1 MIGSF
6 WNLCRA
12 CPSMPVDKLHSEYRS
27 TYRWHE
33 YKEQQQQQGV
43 VKQPAPT
50 PPTVLPITRGAIE
63 PALPR
68 RKKYPGVAYKTNE
81 LFDPAPVDDIRP
93 QQASAFDRARSAQ
106 RNDSERAGRRSKSEG
121 PRQPRWTDTVEPKA
135 TTALG
140 EVLAVK
146 EPEAASTEYRNQY
159 AWPKDTDVPRKSI
172 SMGAL
177 KKAAVA
183 EGSVEAEPLMN
194 HVDGDHDDGH
204 KRYIEDY
211 LWNGQKPGVQR
222 KSTFRSA
229 LSALIYNGEDRSKD
243 NRKRYKSE
251 YKKKFRPFSQYVYE
265 ASKGKFTKCR
275 GKGKSIEEASERLV
289 GETEGAGAG
298 VTLAGPG
305 SGAGV
310 LGAGLRVGAGED
322 SASTLRAAGLQPL
335 CLAQGDSW
343 YREVLDL
350 RKRAGEYKY
359 RGWGTELAPE
369 HITQLYNKQI
379 ELWYQVSRRSSL
391 SALSLAS
398 TNHKALPRD
407 EKDGKESRNQSPKKY
422 RSFRSAP
429 HQSIHMKL
437 QETKAL
443 ERSPHKTSP
452 QKQRKKLQGYSF
464 DEGAAHDGAKSEG
477 SFRSPR
483 RRPRSADPAP
493 VPSSRHMPNG
503 HEAHPRPAKP
513 TGLPLSRGSS
523 VRVRSTSRGGRSPS
537 APSKTGAGMTN
548 GAVETYGTVGV
559 LGALVTPG
567 RGRRSR
573 SVTKV
578 GIKLDDDIP
587 AHRSASVAKDH
598 FFDDSPV
605 VKSPPEPTRVKS
617 PEQMNMR
624 SPDPVN
630 WTVPLDTGKT
640 FTVTQNVKSDESIK
654 RPSSDF
660 KSASVADEPA
670 AKPAEIAPIHHQ
682 QMSPIRSLKKSESP
696 TSLSK
701 RTDKTPTTPVSLTP
715 IDETRALDMNKVN
728 GINGL
733 NSNQLTP
740 ETPTQDAIKDI
751 KEKEVIKK
759 STEATQVAPGVV
771 DTTVVNEANTGGLT
785 AAEVLDRA
793 RTRFDKFWG
802 KKEDDV

>member
-27 TYRWHE
+27 TYRWHQYRE
-33 YKEQQQQQGV
+33 QQGV
-43 VKQPAPT
+43 VKQPAT
-50 PPTVLPITRGAIE
+50 SPPSALPIPRGPME
-63 PALPR
+63 PAMPR

-81 LFDPAPVDDIRP
+81 LFDPAPADDIRP
-93 QQASAFDRARSAQ
+93 HQTSAADRARSAQ
-106 RNDSERAGRRSKSEG
+106 RNEADRAGRRSKSEG

-135 TTALG
+135 TSAALG
-140 EVLAVK
+140 EPIAPK
-146 EPEAASTEYRNQY
+146 EPEIVSTEYRNQF
-159 AWPKDTDVPRKSI
+159 AWPKDTTDAPRKSI

-194 HVDGDHDDGH
+194 NVDGDHDDHRG
-204 KRYIEDY
+204 RYIEDY

-229 LSALIYNGEDRSKD
+229 LSALISNGEDRSKD

-265 ASKGKFTKCR
+265 ASKGTFTKCR
-275 GKGKSIEEASERLV
+275 GKGKVDEASERMLK
-289 GETEGAGAG
+289 EPEGARGEVAPAAMRAAGGAG
-298 VTLAGPG
+298 G
-305 SGAGV
+305 SGG
-310 LGAGLRVGAGED
+310 GAGDD
-322 SASTLRAAGLQPL
+322 SATTLRAAGLQPL
-335 CLAQGDSW
+335 GLGQGESW

-407 EKDGKESRNQSPKKY
+407 EKDGKDSKNHSPKKY

-429 HQSIHMKL
+429 HQSIHAKL

-452 QKQRKKLQGYSF
+452 QKQRKKLQGGSF
-464 DEGAAHDGAKSEG
+464 DEGATQDAKSGEPRE
-477 SFRSPR
+477 FRSPR

-493 VPSSRHMPNG
+493 APSRHLPNG

-513 TGLPLSRGSS
+513 TGLPLSRGASA
-523 VRVRSTSRGGRSPS
+523 RVRSTSRGGRSPS
-537 APSKTGAGMTN
+537 APSKPVNGVSLGVSGVGA
-548 GAVETYGTVGV
+548 A
-559 LGALVTPG
+559 TPG

-573 SVTKV
+573 SVSKV
-578 GIKLDDDIP
+578 GIKLDGDIP

-640 FTVTQNVKSDESIK
+640 FTVTQNVKC
-654 RPSSDF
+654 
-660 KSASVADEPA
+660 
-670 AKPAEIAPIHHQ
+670 EIAPIHHQ

-696 TSLSK
+696 NSLSK

-715 IDETRALDMNKVN
+715 IDETKALDMNKLT
-728 GINGL
+728 GINGV
-733 NSNQLTP
+733 NGVNGVSSNQLTP
-740 ETPTQDAIKDI
+740 ETPVQ
-751 KEKEVIKK
+751 EFKEVVKK
-759 STEATQVAPGVV
+759 STEATQKAPGVV
-771 DTTVVNEANTGGLT
+771 DTTVVNECSTDGLT

-802 KKEDDV
+802 KKEEDNV

>member
-33 YKEQQQQQGV
+33 FKEQQQGV

-50 PPTVLPITRGAIE
+50 PPSALPIARGPIE
-63 PALPR
+63 PAIPR

-81 LFDPAPVDDIRP
+81 LFDPVPADGIRP
-93 QQASAFDRARSAQ
+93 QGSAADRARSAQ
-106 RNDSERAGRRSKSEG
+106 RNDADRAGRRSKSEG

-140 EVLAVK
+140 EVVVAK
-146 EPEAASTEYRNQY
+146 EPDMVSTEYRNQF
-159 AWPKDTDVPRKSI
+159 AWPKDDTTPRKSI

-177 KKAAVA
+177 KKAAAA
-183 EGSVEAEPLMN
+183 EGSVEVEPLMN
-194 HVDGDHDDGH
+194 HVDGDHDEGH

-222 KSTFRSA
+222 KSTFRNA
-229 LSALIYNGEDRSKD
+229 LSALISNGEDRSKD

-275 GKGKSIEEASERLV
+275 GKGKSNEEASERML
-289 GETEGAGAG
+289 GENQ
-298 VTLAGPG
+298 G
-305 SGAGV
+305 SGEGGQGGGV
-310 LGAGLRVGAGED
+310 ED

-335 CLAQGDSW
+335 GLAQGDSW

-369 HITQLYNKQI
+369 HLTQLYNKQI

-398 TNHKALPRD
+398 TNHKVLPRD
-407 EKDGKESRNQSPKKY
+407 EKDGKESKNQSPKKF

-429 HQSIHMKL
+429 HQSIHAKL

-452 QKQRKKLQGYSF
+452 QKQRKKLQGHSF
-464 DEGAAHDGAKSEG
+464 DEGAALDGVKTGENSAFK
-477 SFRSPR
+477 SPR

-493 VPSSRHMPNG
+493 AHLKHAPNG
-503 HEAHPRPAKP
+503 HDARPIKP
-513 TGLPLSRGSS
+513 SDDEI
-523 VRVRSTSRGGRSPS
+523 PS
-537 APSKTGAGMTN
+537 
-548 GAVETYGTVGV
+548 
-559 LGALVTPG
+559 
-567 RGRRSR
+567 
-573 SVTKV
+573 
-578 GIKLDDDIP
+578 
-587 AHRSASVAKDH
+587 HRSASVAKDH

-640 FTVTQNVKSDESIK
+640 FTVTQNVKNDESIK
-654 RPSSDF
+654 RPSSEF
-660 KSASVADEPA
+660 KSGSIAEEGVIV
-670 AKPAEIAPIHHQ
+670 KPAEIAPIYHQ
-682 QMSPIRSLKKSESP
+682 QMSPIRSLKLKSESP

-715 IDETRALDMNKVN
+715 IDETKTLDMNKVN
-728 GINGL
+728 GFNGIT
-733 NSNQLTP
+733 SNELTP
-740 ETPTQDAIKDI
+740 ETPTQEPI

-759 STEATQVAPGVV
+759 PTEATQVAPGVV
-771 DTTVVNEANTGGLT
+771 DTTVVNEAPTAGGGLT
-785 AAEVLDRA
+785 AAEVLERA

-802 KKEDDV
+802 KKEEDNV

>member
-33 YKEQQQQQGV
+33 HKDQQQGV
-43 VKQPAPT
+43 MKQPAPT
-50 PPTVLPITRGAIE
+50 PPSALPIARGAIE
-63 PALPR
+63 PAMPR
-68 RKKYPGVAYKTNE
+68 RKKYPGVAYKTND
-81 LFDPAPVDDIRP
+81 LFDPAPVDDIRA
-93 QQASAFDRARSAQ
+93 QHGVAFDRARSAQ

-140 EVLAVK
+140 EVLAAK
-146 EPEAASTEYRNQY
+146 EPEVMVSTEYRNQF
-159 AWPKDTDVPRKSI
+159 AWPKEDSVPRKSI

-194 HVDGDHDDGH
+194 HVDGDHEDGP

-265 ASKGKFTKCR
+265 ASKGTFTKCR
-275 GKGKSIEEASERLV
+275 GKGKAIEEASERLV
-289 GETEGAGAG
+289 GDAEGAGGAAG
-298 VTLAGPG
+298 LGTG
-305 SGAGV
+305 GAGDGV
-310 LGAGLRVGAGED
+310 DGVGASAGAGED

-335 CLAQGDSW
+335 GLAQGDSW

-407 EKDGKESRNQSPKKY
+407 EKDGKESRNLSPKKF

-429 HQSIHMKL
+429 HQSIHAKL

-452 QKQRKKLQGYSF
+452 LKQRKKLQGYSF
-464 DEGAAHDGAKSEG
+464 DEGVTQEG
-477 SFRSPR
+477 PRIDTVFRSPR

-493 VPSSRHMPNG
+493 VPSVRHMPNG
-503 HEAHPRPAKP
+503 HEARPAKP
-513 TGLPLSRGSS
+513 TDEEI
-523 VRVRSTSRGGRSPS
+523 PS
-537 APSKTGAGMTN
+537 
-548 GAVETYGTVGV
+548 
-559 LGALVTPG
+559 
-567 RGRRSR
+567 
-573 SVTKV
+573 
-578 GIKLDDDIP
+578 
-587 AHRSASVAKDH
+587 HRSASVAKDH
-598 FFDDSPV
+598 FFDDSPI

-617 PEQMNMR
+617 PEQLNMR

-660 KSASVADEPA
+660 KSASVAEDGPV
-670 AKPAEIAPIHHQ
+670 KPAG
-682 QMSPIRSLKKSESP
+682 
-696 TSLSK
+696 
-701 RTDKTPTTPVSLTP
+701 TT
-715 IDETRALDMNKVN
+715 
-728 GINGL
+728 
-733 NSNQLTP
+733 
-740 ETPTQDAIKDI
+740 
-751 KEKEVIKK
+751 
-759 STEATQVAPGVV
+759 
-771 DTTVVNEANTGGLT
+771 NTFL
-785 AAEVLDRA
+785 A
-793 RTRFDKFWG
+793 
-802 KKEDDV
+802 

>member
-33 YKEQQQQQGV
+33 FKSAEQPQGGGV
-43 VKQPAPT
+43 VKQPAPN
-50 PPTVLPITRGAIE
+50 PPGALPIARGPIE
-63 PALPR
+63 PAMPR
-68 RKKYPGVAYKTNE
+68 RKKYPGVAYKANE
-81 LFDPAPVDDIRP
+81 FFDPAPADDIRP
-93 QQASAFDRARSAQ
+93 QPSSMYGRARSVQ
-106 RNDSERAGRRSKSEG
+106 RNEVDRAGRRSKSEG

-135 TTALG
+135 TTAALG
-140 EVLAVK
+140 EVRRSKDPDIV
-146 EPEAASTEYRNQY
+146 STEYRNQF
-159 AWPKDTDVPRKSI
+159 AWPKDSTDSAPRKSI

-177 KKAAVA
+177 KKAAAA
-183 EGSVEAEPLMN
+183 EGAVEAEPLMN
-194 HVDGDHDDGH
+194 HTDDHDEH
-204 KRYIEDY
+204 VPKKYIEDY

-229 LSALIYNGEDRSKD
+229 LSALISTGEDRSKD

-251 YKKKFRPFSQYVYE
+251 YKKKFRPFSQYVFE
-265 ASKGKFTKCR
+265 ASKGTFTKCR
-275 GKGKSIEEASERLV
+275 GKGKSGGGGEGEASERML
-289 GETEGAGAG
+289 GPEPAAAGA
-298 VTLAGPG
+298 AGAA
-305 SGAGV
+305 GAMAA
-310 LGAGLRVGAGED
+310 AGDHAH
-322 SASTLRAAGLQPL
+322 TLRAAGLQPL
-335 CLAQGDSW
+335 GRARGEAW
-343 YREVLDL
+343 YQEVLDL

-407 EKDGKESRNQSPKKY
+407 EKDGKDSKNVSPKKF

-429 HQSIHMKL
+429 HQSIHAKL
-437 QETKAL
+437 QETKAT

-452 QKQRKKLQGYSF
+452 QKQRKKISGHSF
-464 DEGAAHDGAKSEG
+464 DEGSTQEGKTEAKGE
-477 SFRSPR
+477 FRSPR

-493 VPSSRHMPNG
+493 VAPAKHLPNG
-503 HEAHPRPAKP
+503 HEPHPRPHKP
-513 TGLPLSRGSS
+513 TGLPLNKGASTNKVRGA
-523 VRVRSTSRGGRSPS
+523 TTTRGGRSPS
-537 APSKTGAGMTN
+537 APPGKGGLVNGIARVN
-548 GAVETYGTVGV
+548 GATGV
-559 LGALVTPG
+559 NGVNGAS
-567 RGRRSR
+567 GRRSR
-573 SVTKV
+573 SVSKV
-578 GIKLDDDIP
+578 GIKLDEVDMP
-587 AHRSASVAKDH
+587 SHRSASVAKDH
-598 FFDDSPV
+598 FFDDSPI

-640 FTVTQNVKSDESIK
+640 FTVTQNVKS
-654 RPSSDF
+654 
-660 KSASVADEPA
+660 
-670 AKPAEIAPIHHQ
+670 EIAPVHHQ
-682 QMSPIRSLKKSESP
+682 QMSPIRMKKSESP

-701 RTDKTPTTPVSLTP
+701 RTDKTPTTPTSLTP
-715 IDETRALDMNKVN
+715 IDETRALDMNQLNGVTNGVTNGGVTNRVN
-728 GINGL
+728 GVNGV

-740 ETPTQDAIKDI
+740 ENPSHELLP
-751 KEKEVIKK
+751 EKGVLKK

-771 DTTVVNEANTGGLT
+771 DTTVVTEQSGGLT

-793 RTRFDKFWG
+793 RNRFDKFWG
-802 KKEDDV
+802 KKEEDNV

>member
-50 PPTVLPITRGAIE
+50 PPTALPIARGAIE
-63 PALPR
+63 PAMPR

-81 LFDPAPVDDIRP
+81 LFDPAPADDIRP
-93 QQASAFDRARSAQ
+93 QQASAFERARSAQ

-140 EVLAVK
+140 EVLAAK
-146 EPEAASTEYRNQY
+146 EPETVSTEYRNQF
-159 AWPKDTDVPRKSI
+159 AWPKDEVVPRKSI

-183 EGSVEAEPLMN
+183 EGLVEAEPLMN
-194 HVDGDHDDGH
+194 HVDGDHEDGP

-265 ASKGKFTKCR
+265 ASKGTFTKCR

-289 GETEGAGAG
+289 GDTEGAGAG
-298 VTLAGPG
+298 AGDVG
-305 SGAGV
+305 VAGQLQGTGQGQAQGAAV
-310 LGAGLRVGAGED
+310 ED
-322 SASTLRAAGLQPL
+322 TASTLRAAGLQPL
-335 CLAQGDSW
+335 GLAQGDSW

-407 EKDGKESRNQSPKKY
+407 EKDGKESRNLSPKKF

-429 HQSIHMKL
+429 HQSIHAKL

-452 QKQRKKLQGYSF
+452 QKQRKKLQGHSF
-464 DEGAAHDGAKSEG
+464 DEGAVQDGAKSEG

-493 VPSSRHMPNG
+493 AP
-503 HEAHPRPAKP
+503 PRAATDAERPHKP

-523 VRVRSTSRGGRSPS
+523 SRVRSTSRGGRSPS
-537 APSKTGAGMTN
+537 APTKTGTGLVN
-548 GAVETYGTVGV
+548 GAVEAN
-559 LGALVTPG
+559 GAGRVNVTTPPA
-567 RGRRSR
+567 RRSR
-573 SVTKV
+573 SVSKV

-587 AHRSASVAKDH
+587 NHRSASVAKDH
-598 FFDDSPV
+598 FFDDSPI

-640 FTVTQNVKSDESIK
+640 FTVTQNVKS
-654 RPSSDF
+654 
-660 KSASVADEPA
+660 
-670 AKPAEIAPIHHQ
+670 EIAPIHHQ

-701 RTDKTPTTPVSLTP
+701 RTDKTPTTPISLTP
-715 IDETRALDMNKVN
+715 IDETKALDLNKVN
-728 GINGL
+728 GVNGL

-740 ETPTQDAIKDI
+740 ETPVQEHLA
-751 KEKEVIKK
+751 EKEVIKK

-771 DTTVVNEANTGGLT
+771 DTTVVNETPTGGLT
-785 AAEVLDRA
+785 ASEVLDRA

>member
-33 YKEQQQQQGV
+33 FKEQQQGV

-50 PPTVLPITRGAIE
+50 PPSALPIARGPIE
-63 PALPR
+63 PAIPR

-81 LFDPAPVDDIRP
+81 LFDPVPADGIRP
-93 QQASAFDRARSAQ
+93 QGSAADRARSAQ
-106 RNDSERAGRRSKSEG
+106 RNDADRAGRRSKSEG

-140 EVLAVK
+140 EVVVAK
-146 EPEAASTEYRNQY
+146 EPDMVSTEYRNQF
-159 AWPKDTDVPRKSI
+159 AWPKDDTTPRKSI

-177 KKAAVA
+177 KKAAAA
-183 EGSVEAEPLMN
+183 EGSVEVEPLMN
-194 HVDGDHDDGH
+194 HVDGDHDEGH

-222 KSTFRSA
+222 
-229 LSALIYNGEDRSKD
+229 
-243 NRKRYKSE
+243 
-251 YKKKFRPFSQYVYE
+251 
-265 ASKGKFTKCR
+265 
-275 GKGKSIEEASERLV
+275 GKGKSNEEASERML
-289 GETEGAGAG
+289 GENQ
-298 VTLAGPG
+298 G
-305 SGAGV
+305 SGEGGQGGGV
-310 LGAGLRVGAGED
+310 ED

-335 CLAQGDSW
+335 GLAQGDSW

-369 HITQLYNKQI
+369 HLTQLYNKQI

-398 TNHKALPRD
+398 TNHKVLPRD
-407 EKDGKESRNQSPKKY
+407 EKDGKESKNQSPKKF

-429 HQSIHMKL
+429 HQSIHAKL

-452 QKQRKKLQGYSF
+452 QKQRKKLQGHSF
-464 DEGAAHDGAKSEG
+464 DEGAALDGVKTGENSAFK
-477 SFRSPR
+477 SPR

-493 VPSSRHMPNG
+493 AHLKHAPNG
-503 HEAHPRPAKP
+503 HDARPIKP
-513 TGLPLSRGSS
+513 SGLPLNKGSS
-523 VRVRSTSRGGRSPS
+523 DRVRSTTRGGRSPS
-537 APSKTGAGMTN
+537 APSGKIGADGAEAKAN
-548 GAVETYGTVGV
+548 GDLSASD
-559 LGALVTPG
+559 

-573 SVTKV
+573 SVSKI
-578 GIKLDDDIP
+578 GIKLDDEIP
-587 AHRSASVAKDH
+587 SHRSASVAKDH

-640 FTVTQNVKSDESIK
+640 FTVTQNVKNDESIK
-654 RPSSDF
+654 RPSSEF
-660 KSASVADEPA
+660 KSGSIAEEGVIV
-670 AKPAEIAPIHHQ
+670 KPAEIAPIYHQ
-682 QMSPIRSLKKSESP
+682 QMSPIRSLKLKSESP

-715 IDETRALDMNKVN
+715 IDETKTLDMNKVN
-728 GINGL
+728 GFNGMT
-733 NSNQLTP
+733 SNELTP
-740 ETPTQDAIKDI
+740 ETPTQEPI

-759 STEATQVAPGVV
+759 PTEATQVAPGVV
-771 DTTVVNEANTGGLT
+771 DTTVVNETPTAGGGLT
-785 AAEVLDRA
+785 AAEVLERA

-802 KKEDDV
+802 KKEEDNV

>member
-1 MIGSF
+1 MSS
-6 WNLCRA
+6 LC
-12 CPSMPVDKLHSEYRS
+12 SQLHSEYRS

-33 YKEQQQQQGV
+33 YKEQQQQQQGV

-50 PPTVLPITRGAIE
+50 PPSALNLTRGPME
-63 PALPR
+63 PAIPR

-81 LFDPAPVDDIRP
+81 LFDPAPTDEIRP
-93 QQASAFDRARSAQ
+93 QQTSAFERARSAQ
-106 RNDSERAGRRSKSEG
+106 RNETDRAGRRSKSEG

-140 EVLAVK
+140 EVLAAK
-146 EPEAASTEYRNQY
+146 EPEIVVSTEYRNQF
-159 AWPKDTDVPRKSI
+159 AWPKDSSDSAPRKSI

-194 HVDGDHDDGH
+194 HVDGDHDDHGH

-265 ASKGKFTKCR
+265 ASKGTFTKCR
-275 GKGKSIEEASERLV
+275 GKGKTNEEASERLV
-289 GETEGAGAG
+289 VEAGESGGSGSGAGAVAGARAGAGAG
-298 VTLAGPG
+298 K
-305 SGAGV
+305 GA
-310 LGAGLRVGAGED
+310 GAGED

-335 CLAQGDSW
+335 GLAQGDSW

-407 EKDGKESRNQSPKKY
+407 EKDGKESKNHSPKKF

-429 HQSIHMKL
+429 HQSIHAKI

-464 DEGAAHDGAKSEG
+464 DEGATQDGAKTES

-493 VPSSRHMPNG
+493 VARAS
-503 HEAHPRPAKP
+503 HEPRPHKP
-513 TGLPLSRGSS
+513 QGLPLGSN
-523 VRVRSTSRGGRSPS
+523 RVRSTSRGGRSPS
-537 APSKTGAGMTN
+537 APSKSGTGVGINETN
-548 GAVETYGTVGV
+548 GAIETPER
-559 LGALVTPG
+559 A
-567 RGRRSR
+567 RRSR
-573 SVTKV
+573 SISKV
-578 GIKLDDDIP
+578 GIKLEDEITS
-587 AHRSASVAKDH
+587 HRSASVAKDH

-640 FTVTQNVKSDESIK
+640 FTVTQNVKSDESVK
-654 RPSSDF
+654 RPSSEF
-660 KSASVADEPA
+660 KGGSVADEGPA
-670 AKPAEIAPIHHQ
+670 LKPAEIAPIHHQ

-701 RTDKTPTTPVSLTP
+701 RTDKTPTTPISLTP
-715 IDETRALDMNKVN
+715 IDETKALDMNNVN
-728 GINGL
+728 GINGV

-740 ETPTQDAIKDI
+740 ETPIQETI

-759 STEATQVAPGVV
+759 AIEATQKAPGVV
-771 DTTVVNEANTGGLT
+771 DTTVVNETPNTGGLT

-793 RTRFDKFWG
+793 RNRFDKFWG
-802 KKEDDV
+802 KKEEDTV

>member
-33 YKEQQQQQGV
+33 YKEQQQQQQGV

-183 EGSVEAEPLMN
+183 EGLVEAEPLMN

-222 KSTFRSA
+222 
-229 LSALIYNGEDRSKD
+229 
-243 NRKRYKSE
+243 
-251 YKKKFRPFSQYVYE
+251 
-265 ASKGKFTKCR
+265 
-275 GKGKSIEEASERLV
+275 
-289 GETEGAGAG
+289 
-298 VTLAGPG
+298 
-305 SGAGV
+305 
-310 LGAGLRVGAGED
+310 
-322 SASTLRAAGLQPL
+322 
-335 CLAQGDSW
+335 
-343 YREVLDL
+343 
-350 RKRAGEYKY
+350 
-359 RGWGTELAPE
+359 
-369 HITQLYNKQI
+369 
-379 ELWYQVSRRSSL
+379 
-391 SALSLAS
+391 
-398 TNHKALPRD
+398 ALPRD

-493 VPSSRHMPNG
+493 VPSARHMPNG
-503 HEAHPRPAKP
+503 HEPHPRPAKP

-548 GAVETYGTVGV
+548 GAVETYGTIGV

-640 FTVTQNVKSDESIK
+640 FTVTQNVKS
-654 RPSSDF
+654 
-660 KSASVADEPA
+660 
-670 AKPAEIAPIHHQ
+670 EIAPIHHQ

-771 DTTVVNEANTGGLT
+771 DTTVVNEAANTGGLT

>member
-1 MIGSF
+1 MERSVLADTRHIHWS
-6 WNLCRA
+6 
-12 CPSMPVDKLHSEYRS
+12 SELHSEYRS

-33 YKEQQQQQGV
+33 YKEQQQQQQQGV

-50 PPTVLPITRGAIE
+50 PPNVLPLTRGPME
-63 PALPR
+63 PAMPR
-68 RKKYPGVAYKTNE
+68 RKKYPGVAYKSNE
-81 LFDPAPVDDIRP
+81 LFDPAPADDIRP
-93 QQASAFDRARSAQ
+93 QQTSAFDRARSTQ
-106 RNDSERAGRRSKSEG
+106 RNDTDRAGRRSKSEG
-121 PRQPRWTDTVEPKA
+121 PRQPRWTDTVEPKV
-135 TTALG
+135 TALG
-140 EVLAVK
+140 EVMVAK
-146 EPEAASTEYRNQY
+146 EPDVVSTEYRNQF
-159 AWPKDTDVPRKSI
+159 AWPKDSTDSVPRKSI

-177 KKAAVA
+177 KKAAAA

-194 HVDGDHDDGH
+194 HVDDHDD

-229 LSALIYNGEDRSKD
+229 LSALISNGEDRSKD

-265 ASKGKFTKCR
+265 ASKGTFTKCR
-275 GKGKSIEEASERLV
+275 GKGKTNDEASERML
-289 GETEGAGAG
+289 GASGGSGTGQGAGG
-298 VTLAGPG
+298 K

-310 LGAGLRVGAGED
+310 STGEGQGAVGED

-335 CLAQGDSW
+335 GLAQGDSW

-398 TNHKALPRD
+398 TNHKPLPRD
-407 EKDGKESRNQSPKKY
+407 EKDGKESKGHSPKKF

-429 HQSIHMKL
+429 HQSIHAKL

-452 QKQRKKLQGYSF
+452 QKQRKKLQGHSF
-464 DEGAAHDGAKSEG
+464 DEGAAHDGAKTGENSA
-477 SFRSPR
+477 FRSPR

-493 VPSSRHMPNG
+493 AHPAPLGKHLPNG
-503 HEAHPRPAKP
+503 HEPHPRPP
-513 TGLPLSRGSS
+513 NDFFSVGLPLSRGVSN
-523 VRVRSTSRGGRSPS
+523 RVRSTSRGGRSPS
-537 APSKTGAGMTN
+537 APSKTGTPGVNGTGPNVAQMVN
-548 GAVETYGTVGV
+548 GATG
-559 LGALVTPG
+559 TPG

-573 SVTKV
+573 SVSKV
-578 GIKLDDDIP
+578 GIKLDDEIP
-587 AHRSASVAKDH
+587 NHRSASVAKDH
-598 FFDDSPV
+598 FFDDSPI

-640 FTVTQNVKSDESIK
+640 FTVTQNVKSDESVK
-654 RPSSDF
+654 RPNSEF
-660 KSASVADEPA
+660 KGGSIAEEGATV
-670 AKPAEIAPIHHQ
+670 KPAG
-682 QMSPIRSLKKSESP
+682 
-696 TSLSK
+696 
-701 RTDKTPTTPVSLTP
+701 TT
-715 IDETRALDMNKVN
+715 
-728 GINGL
+728 
-733 NSNQLTP
+733 
-740 ETPTQDAIKDI
+740 
-751 KEKEVIKK
+751 
-759 STEATQVAPGVV
+759 
-771 DTTVVNEANTGGLT
+771 TTVT
-785 AAEVLDRA
+785 A
-793 RTRFDKFWG
+793 
-802 KKEDDV
+802 

>member
-1 MIGSF
+1 MERSVLADTRHVH
-6 WNLCRA
+6 WA
-12 CPSMPVDKLHSEYRS
+12 SELHSEYRS

-33 YKEQQQQQGV
+33 YKEQQQGV

-50 PPTVLPITRGAIE
+50 PPSALLLQRGPME
-63 PALPR
+63 PAMPR
-68 RKKYPGVAYKTNE
+68 RKKYPGVAYKSNE
-81 LFDPAPVDDIRP
+81 FFDPAPADDIRP
-93 QQASAFDRARSAQ
+93 QETSAVDRARSSQ
-106 RNDSERAGRRSKSEG
+106 RNEADRAGRRSKSEG

-140 EVLAVK
+140 DVVAAK
-146 EPEAASTEYRNQY
+146 EPDVVSTEYRNQF
-159 AWPKDTDVPRKSI
+159 AWPKDTTDSAPRKSI

-177 KKAAVA
+177 KKAAAA

-211 LWNGQKPGVQR
+211 LWNGQKKGVQR

-229 LSALIYNGEDRSKD
+229 LSALISNGEDRSKD

-265 ASKGKFTKCR
+265 ASKGTFTKCR
-275 GKGKSIEEASERLV
+275 GKGKTNEEASERMLPEQS
-289 GETEGAGAG
+289 GGA
-298 VTLAGPG
+298 G
-305 SGAGV
+305 SGAEGDDT
-310 LGAGLRVGAGED
+310 AT
-322 SASTLRAAGLQPL
+322 TLRAAGLQPL
-335 CLAQGDSW
+335 GLSQGDSW

-407 EKDGKESRNQSPKKY
+407 EKDGKDSKNHSPKKF
-422 RSFRSAP
+422 RSFKSAP
-429 HQSIHMKL
+429 HQSIHAKL
-437 QETKAL
+437 QETKAQ

-452 QKQRKKLQGYSF
+452 QKQRKKLQGHSF
-464 DEGAAHDGAKSEG
+464 DEGATQEG
-477 SFRSPR
+477 KTGDNSAFRSPR

-493 VPSSRHMPNG
+493 AHKTLPNG
-503 HEAHPRPAKP
+503 HDAQPRPNKP
-513 TGLPLSRGSS
+513 TGLPLSRGASS
-523 VRVRSTSRGGRSPS
+523 RVRSTSRGGRSPS
-537 APSKTGAGMTN
+537 APSKPGAASGAAN
-548 GAVETYGTVGV
+548 GPTGTV
-559 LGALVTPG
+559 G

-573 SVTKV
+573 SVSKV
-578 GIKLDDDIP
+578 GIKLDDEIP
-587 AHRSASVAKDH
+587 NHRSASVAKDH
-598 FFDDSPV
+598 YFDDSPV

-640 FTVTQNVKSDESIK
+640 FTVTQNVKS
-654 RPSSDF
+654 
-660 KSASVADEPA
+660 
-670 AKPAEIAPIHHQ
+670 EIAPIHHQ

-701 RTDKTPTTPVSLTP
+701 RTDKTPTTPISLTP
-715 IDETRALDMNKVN
+715 IDETKALDMNKVN
-728 GINGL
+728 GVNGVNGI

-740 ETPTQDAIKDI
+740 ETPVQEPL
-751 KEKEVIKK
+751 KEKEVVKK

-771 DTTVVNEANTGGLT
+771 DTTVVNETPAGGLT
-785 AAEVLDRA
+785 ASEVLDRA

>member
-33 YKEQQQQQGV
+33 FKEQQQGV

-50 PPTVLPITRGAIE
+50 PPSALPIARGPIE
-63 PALPR
+63 PAIPR

-81 LFDPAPVDDIRP
+81 LFDPVPADGIRP
-93 QQASAFDRARSAQ
+93 QGSAADRARSAQ
-106 RNDSERAGRRSKSEG
+106 RNDADRAGRRSKSEG

-140 EVLAVK
+140 EVVVAK
-146 EPEAASTEYRNQY
+146 EPDMVSTEYRNQF
-159 AWPKDTDVPRKSI
+159 AWPKDDTTPRKSI

-177 KKAAVA
+177 KKAAAA
-183 EGSVEAEPLMN
+183 EGSVEVEPLMN
-194 HVDGDHDDGH
+194 HVDGDHDEGH

-222 KSTFRSA
+222 KSTFRNA
-229 LSALIYNGEDRSKD
+229 LSALISNGEDRSKD

-275 GKGKSIEEASERLV
+275 GKGKSNEEASERML
-289 GETEGAGAG
+289 GENQ
-298 VTLAGPG
+298 G
-305 SGAGV
+305 SGEGGQGGGV
-310 LGAGLRVGAGED
+310 ED

-335 CLAQGDSW
+335 GLAQGDSW

-369 HITQLYNKQI
+369 HLTQLYNKQI

-398 TNHKALPRD
+398 TNHKVLPRD
-407 EKDGKESRNQSPKKY
+407 EKDGKESKNQSPKKF

-429 HQSIHMKL
+429 HQSIHAKL

-452 QKQRKKLQGYSF
+452 QKQRKKLQGHSF
-464 DEGAAHDGAKSEG
+464 DEGAALDGVKTGENSAFK
-477 SFRSPR
+477 SPR

-493 VPSSRHMPNG
+493 AHLKHAPNG
-503 HEAHPRPAKP
+503 HDARPIKP
-513 TGLPLSRGSS
+513 SDDEI
-523 VRVRSTSRGGRSPS
+523 PS
-537 APSKTGAGMTN
+537 
-548 GAVETYGTVGV
+548 
-559 LGALVTPG
+559 
-567 RGRRSR
+567 
-573 SVTKV
+573 
-578 GIKLDDDIP
+578 
-587 AHRSASVAKDH
+587 HRSASVAKDH

-640 FTVTQNVKSDESIK
+640 FTVTQNVKNGEPRKFIGNVDESIK
-654 RPSSDF
+654 RPSSEF
-660 KSASVADEPA
+660 KSGSIAEEGVIV
-670 AKPAEIAPIHHQ
+670 KPAEIAPIYHQ
-682 QMSPIRSLKKSESP
+682 QMSPIRSLKLKSESP

-715 IDETRALDMNKVN
+715 IDETKTLDMNKVN
-728 GINGL
+728 GFNGMT
-733 NSNQLTP
+733 SNELTP
-740 ETPTQDAIKDI
+740 ETPTQEPI

-759 STEATQVAPGVV
+759 PTEATQVAPGVV
-771 DTTVVNEANTGGLT
+771 DTTVVNETPTAGGGLT
-785 AAEVLDRA
+785 AAEVLERA

-802 KKEDDV
+802 KKEEDNV

>member
-27 TYRWHE
+27 TYKWHE
-33 YKEQQQQQGV
+33 YKEQQQQGV

-50 PPTVLPITRGAIE
+50 PPSALPIQRGPME
-63 PALPR
+63 PAMPR

-81 LFDPAPVDDIRP
+81 LFDPAPADDIRP
-93 QQASAFDRARSAQ
+93 QQTSAFDRARSAQ
-106 RNDSERAGRRSKSEG
+106 RNDADRAGRRSKSEG

-140 EVLAVK
+140 EVMAAK
-146 EPEAASTEYRNQY
+146 EPEIVSTEYRNQF
-159 AWPKDTDVPRKSI
+159 AWPKDTTDAPRKSI

-183 EGSVEAEPLMN
+183 EGLVEAEPLMN
-194 HVDGDHDDGH
+194 HVDGDHDDH

-222 KSTFRSA
+222 KSTFRNA
-229 LSALIYNGEDRSKD
+229 LSALISNGEDRSKD

-265 ASKGKFTKCR
+265 ASKGTFTKCR
-275 GKGKSIEEASERLV
+275 GKGKANEEASERMLGDAGQGV
-289 GETEGAGAG
+289 SGASAGQGTGAGGVAG
-298 VTLAGPG
+298 VGD
-305 SGAGV
+305 
-310 LGAGLRVGAGED
+310 AGED
-322 SASTLRAAGLQPL
+322 SANTLRAAGLQPL
-335 CLAQGDSW
+335 GLAQGDSW

-359 RGWGTELAPE
+359 RGWGTEMAPE

-407 EKDGKESRNQSPKKY
+407 EKDGKESKGHSPKKF

-429 HQSIHMKL
+429 HQSIHAKL

-452 QKQRKKLQGYSF
+452 QKQRKKLQGHSF
-464 DEGAAHDGAKSEG
+464 DEGATQDGAKGENAA
-477 SFRSPR
+477 FRSPR

-493 VPSSRHMPNG
+493 AAAHVKLLANG
-503 HEAHPRPAKP
+503 HEPHPAPIKP
-513 TGLPLSRGSS
+513 TDDEI
-523 VRVRSTSRGGRSPS
+523 PS
-537 APSKTGAGMTN
+537 
-548 GAVETYGTVGV
+548 
-559 LGALVTPG
+559 
-567 RGRRSR
+567 
-573 SVTKV
+573 
-578 GIKLDDDIP
+578 
-587 AHRSASVAKDH
+587 HRSASVAKDH

-654 RPSSDF
+654 RPSSEF
-660 KSASVADEPA
+660 KGGSVAEEA
-670 AKPAEIAPIHHQ
+670 TVKPAEIAPIHHQ

-701 RTDKTPTTPVSLTP
+701 RTDKTPTTPISLTP
-715 IDETRALDMNKVN
+715 IDETKALDMNKVN
-728 GINGL
+728 GINGVNGVNGV
-733 NSNQLTP
+733 NSNELTP
-740 ETPTQDAIKDI
+740 ETPTQEPIQ
-751 KEKEVIKK
+751 EKELIKK
-759 STEATQVAPGVV
+759 STEATQIAPGVV
-771 DTTVVNEANTGGLT
+771 DTNVVNEAPATGGLT
-785 AAEVLDRA
+785 ASEILDRA

-802 KKEDDV
+802 KKEEDNV

>member
-33 YKEQQQQQGV
+33 HKEQQQQQGV

-50 PPTVLPITRGAIE
+50 PPNVLPLTRGPME
-63 PALPR
+63 PAMPR
-68 RKKYPGVAYKTNE
+68 RKKYPGMAYKSNE
-81 LFDPAPVDDIRP
+81 LFEPAPADDIRP
-93 QQASAFDRARSAQ
+93 HQTSAFDRARPRSSQ
-106 RNDSERAGRRSKSEG
+106 RNETDRAGRRSKSEG

-135 TTALG
+135 TNALG
-140 EVLAVK
+140 EVVAAK
-146 EPEAASTEYRNQY
+146 EPDVVCTEYQNQF
-159 AWPKDTDVPRKSI
+159 AWPKDSTDSVPRKSI

-177 KKAAVA
+177 KKAAAA

-194 HVDGDHDDGH
+194 HVDDHDDH

-229 LSALIYNGEDRSKD
+229 LSALISNGEDRSKD

-265 ASKGKFTKCR
+265 ASKGTFTKCR
-275 GKGKSIEEASERLV
+275 GKGKTNEEASERML
-289 GETEGAGAG
+289 GPSSGAGQSKGDAGAGAG
-298 VTLAGPG
+298 
-305 SGAGV
+305 SGAGA
-310 LGAGLRVGAGED
+310 GAGQGPAALGED
-322 SASTLRAAGLQPL
+322 SASTMLAAGLQPL
-335 CLAQGDSW
+335 GLPQGDSW

-398 TNHKALPRD
+398 TNHKPLPRD
-407 EKDGKESRNQSPKKY
+407 EKDGKESKGHSPKKY

-429 HQSIHMKL
+429 HQSIHAKL

-452 QKQRKKLQGYSF
+452 QKQRKKLQGHSF
-464 DEGAAHDGAKSEG
+464 DEGAAQDGAKAG
-477 SFRSPR
+477 DNAAFRSPR

-493 VPSSRHMPNG
+493 AHPAHPAPAPAPATKHLPNG
-503 HEAHPRPAKP
+503 HEPHPRPAKP
-513 TGLPLSRGSS
+513 TGLPLSRGASN
-523 VRVRSTSRGGRSPS
+523 RVRSSTRGGRSPS
-537 APSKTGAGMTN
+537 APSKVGAPGVNGTGVNGTPMVTGAT
-548 GAVETYGTVGV
+548 GT
-559 LGALVTPG
+559 PD

-573 SVTKV
+573 SVSKV
-578 GIKLDDDIP
+578 GIKLDDEIP
-587 AHRSASVAKDH
+587 SHRSASVAKDH
-598 FFDDSPV
+598 FFDDSPI

-640 FTVTQNVKSDESIK
+640 FTVTQNVKS
-654 RPSSDF
+654 
-660 KSASVADEPA
+660 
-670 AKPAEIAPIHHQ
+670 EIAPIHHQ

-715 IDETRALDMNKVN
+715 IDETKALDMNKVN
-728 GINGL
+728 GVNGVNGI

-740 ETPTQDAIKDI
+740 ETPTQDAIK
-751 KEKEVIKK
+751 EEVVKK
-759 STEATQVAPGVV
+759 STEATQVAPGIV
-771 DTTVVNEANTGGLT
+771 DTTVVNESPNTGGLT

-802 KKEDDV
+802 KKEEDNV

>member
-1 MIGSF
+1 MSVGGSGVKHVTC
-6 WNLCRA
+6 NL
-12 CPSMPVDKLHSEYRS
+12 PVLGSNPAMYQCLHSEYRS

-33 YKEQQQQQGV
+33 YKEQQQQQQGV

-50 PPTVLPITRGAIE
+50 PPSALSITRGPME
-63 PALPR
+63 PAIPR

-81 LFDPAPVDDIRP
+81 IFDPAPADDIRP
-93 QQASAFDRARSAQ
+93 HPNSAYGRARSVQ
-106 RNDSERAGRRSKSEG
+106 RDDVDRAARRSKSEG
-121 PRQPRWTDTVEPKA
+121 PRQPRWTDTVESKA

-146 EPEAASTEYRNQY
+146 EPEVAVCTEYRNQF
-159 AWPKDTDVPRKSI
+159 AWPKDSDTPRKSI

-194 HVDGDHDDGH
+194 HVDGDHDDH
-204 KRYIEDY
+204 REKRYIEDY

-251 YKKKFRPFSQYVYE
+251 YKKKFRPFSQYLN
-265 ASKGKFTKCR
+265 A
-275 GKGKSIEEASERLV
+275 A
-289 GETEGAGAG
+289 AA
-298 VTLAGPG
+298 
-305 SGAGV
+305 
-310 LGAGLRVGAGED
+310 ED

-335 CLAQGDSW
+335 GLGQGDSW

-398 TNHKALPRD
+398 TSHKVLPRD
-407 EKDGKESRNQSPKKY
+407 EKDGKESRNHSPKKF

-429 HQSIHMKL
+429 HQSIHAKL

-452 QKQRKKLQGYSF
+452 QKQRKKLQGHSF
-464 DEGAAHDGAKSEG
+464 DEGATQEGAKTE

-493 VPSSRHMPNG
+493 VARAPHY
-503 HEAHPRPAKP
+503 EPRPHKP
-513 TGLPLSRGSS
+513 QGLPLGSN
-523 VRVRSTSRGGRSPS
+523 RVRSTSRGGRSPS
-537 APSKTGAGMTN
+537 APSKTGAVTVNGTN
-548 GAVETYGTVGV
+548 GAIET
-559 LGALVTPG
+559 PS

-573 SVTKV
+573 SISKV
-578 GIKLDDDIP
+578 GIKLDDEIP

-617 PEQMNMR
+617 PEQLNMR

-640 FTVTQNVKSDESIK
+640 FTVTQNVKSDESVK
-654 RPSSDF
+654 RPSSEF
-660 KSASVADEPA
+660 KAGSVAEEVPSV
-670 AKPAEIAPIHHQ
+670 KPAEIAPIHHQ

-701 RTDKTPTTPVSLTP
+701 RTDKTPTTPISLTP
-715 IDETRALDMNKVN
+715 IDETKALDMNKVN
-728 GINGL
+728 GINGID
-733 NSNQLTP
+733 SNQLTP
-740 ETPTQDAIKDI
+740 ETPIKETI
-751 KEKEVIKK
+751 KEKEVVKK
-759 STEATQVAPGVV
+759 STEATQKAPGVV
-771 DTTVVNEANTGGLT
+771 DTTVVNEPNTGGLT

-793 RTRFDKFWG
+793 RNRFDKFWG
-802 KKEDDV
+802 KKEEDTV

>member
-33 YKEQQQQQGV
+33 YKEQQQQQQGV

-93 QQASAFDRARSAQ
+93 QQASAFDRAR
-106 RNDSERAGRRSKSEG
+106 
-121 PRQPRWTDTVEPKA
+121 A

-183 EGSVEAEPLMN
+183 EGLVEAEPLMN

-305 SGAGV
+305 SGARV
-310 LGAGLRVGAGED
+310 VGAGLRVGAGED

-493 VPSSRHMPNG
+493 VPSARHMPNG
-503 HEAHPRPAKP
+503 HEPHPRPAKP

-548 GAVETYGTVGV
+548 GAVETYGTIGV

-640 FTVTQNVKSDESIK
+640 FTVTQNVKS
-654 RPSSDF
+654 
-660 KSASVADEPA
+660 
-670 AKPAEIAPIHHQ
+670 EIAPIHHQ

-771 DTTVVNEANTGGLT
+771 DTTVVNEAANTGGLT

>member
-1 MIGSF
+1 MERSVLDTRHIQWASE
-6 WNLCRA
+6 
-12 CPSMPVDKLHSEYRS
+12 LHSEYRS

-50 PPTVLPITRGAIE
+50 PPTALPIARGLFTGAIE
-63 PALPR
+63 PAMPR

-81 LFDPAPVDDIRP
+81 LFDPAPADDIRP
-93 QQASAFDRARSAQ
+93 QQASAFERARSAQ

-140 EVLAVK
+140 EVLAAK
-146 EPEAASTEYRNQY
+146 EPETVSTEYRNQF
-159 AWPKDTDVPRKSI
+159 AWPKDEVVPRKSI

-183 EGSVEAEPLMN
+183 EGLVEAEPLMN
-194 HVDGDHDDGH
+194 HVDGDHEDGP

-265 ASKGKFTKCR
+265 ASKGTFTKCR

-289 GETEGAGAG
+289 GDAEGAGAR
-298 VTLAGPG
+298 AGD
-305 SGAGV
+305 AGV
-310 LGAGLRVGAGED
+310 AGQGQGTGGED
-322 SASTLRAAGLQPL
+322 TASTLRAAGLQPL
-335 CLAQGDSW
+335 GLAQGDSW

-407 EKDGKESRNQSPKKY
+407 EKDGKESRNLSPKKF

-429 HQSIHMKL
+429 HQSIHAKL

-452 QKQRKKLQGYSF
+452 QKQRKKLQGHSF
-464 DEGAAHDGAKSEG
+464 DEGAVQDGAKSEG

-493 VPSSRHMPNG
+493 AP
-503 HEAHPRPAKP
+503 PRAATDAERPHKP
-513 TGLPLSRGSS
+513 T
-523 VRVRSTSRGGRSPS
+523 
-537 APSKTGAGMTN
+537 
-548 GAVETYGTVGV
+548 
-559 LGALVTPG
+559 
-567 RGRRSR
+567 
-573 SVTKV
+573 
-578 GIKLDDDIP
+578 DDDIP
-587 AHRSASVAKDH
+587 NHRSASVAKDH
-598 FFDDSPV
+598 FFDDSPI

-640 FTVTQNVKSDESIK
+640 FTVTQNVKS
-654 RPSSDF
+654 
-660 KSASVADEPA
+660 
-670 AKPAEIAPIHHQ
+670 EIAPIHHQ

-701 RTDKTPTTPVSLTP
+701 RTDKTPTTPISLTP
-715 IDETRALDMNKVN
+715 IDETKALDLNKVN
-728 GINGL
+728 GVNGL

-740 ETPTQDAIKDI
+740 ETPLQEHLA
-751 KEKEVIKK
+751 EKEVIKK

-771 DTTVVNEANTGGLT
+771 DTTVVNETPTGGLT
-785 AAEVLDRA
+785 ASEVLDRA

>member
-33 YKEQQQQQGV
+33 FKEQQQQQGV

-50 PPTVLPITRGAIE
+50 PPSALPIARGAIE
-63 PALPR
+63 PAMPR

-81 LFDPAPVDDIRP
+81 LFDPAPIDDIRP
-93 QQASAFDRARSAQ
+93 HQASAFDRARSAQ

-146 EPEAASTEYRNQY
+146 EPEVVVSTEYRNQF
-159 AWPKDTDVPRKSI
+159 AWPKDDSAPRKSI

-194 HVDGDHDDGH
+194 HVDGDHDDAP

-265 ASKGKFTKCR
+265 ASKGTFTKCR
-275 GKGKSIEEASERLV
+275 GKGKAIEEASERLV
-289 GETEGAGAG
+289 GGAEGAGARAGGDG
-298 VTLAGPG
+298 VDGAGPA
-305 SGAGV
+305 GA
-310 LGAGLRVGAGED
+310 ED
-322 SASTLRAAGLQPL
+322 SATTLRAAGLQPL
-335 CLAQGDSW
+335 GLAQGDSW

-407 EKDGKESRNQSPKKY
+407 EKDGKESRNQSPKKF

-429 HQSIHMKL
+429 HQSIHAKL

-452 QKQRKKLQGYSF
+452 QKQRKKLQGHSF
-464 DEGAAHDGAKSEG
+464 DDGATQEGAKTDSA
-477 SFRSPR
+477 FRSPR

-493 VPSSRHMPNG
+493 VPSVRHMPNG
-503 HEAHPRPAKP
+503 HEARPAKP

-523 VRVRSTSRGGRSPS
+523 SRVRSSSRGGRSPS
-537 APSKTGAGMTN
+537 APSKTGAVN
-548 GAVETYGTVGV
+548 GTVLVNGDV
-559 LGALVTPG
+559 GANGTLGKGATSPD

-573 SVTKV
+573 SVSKV
-578 GIKLDDDIP
+578 GIKLDDEIIP
-587 AHRSASVAKDH
+587 SHRSASVAKDH
-598 FFDDSPV
+598 FFDDSPI

-617 PEQMNMR
+617 PEQLNMR

-640 FTVTQNVKSDESIK
+640 FTVTQNVKS
-654 RPSSDF
+654 
-660 KSASVADEPA
+660 
-670 AKPAEIAPIHHQ
+670 EIAPIHHQ
-682 QMSPIRSLKKSESP
+682 QMSPIRSLKKSDSP

-701 RTDKTPTTPVSLTP
+701 RTDKTPTTPISLTP
-715 IDETRALDMNKVN
+715 IDETKALDMNNIN
-728 GINGL
+728 GINGI
-733 NSNQLTP
+733 NSNQVTP
-740 ETPTQDAIKDI
+740 ETPIDIKDIKDI
-751 KEKEVIKK
+751 KEMKEKEKEVVKK

-771 DTTVVNEANTGGLT
+771 DTTVVNETPTGGLT

-802 KKEDDV
+802 KKEDEV

>member
-27 TYRWHE
+27 TYRWHQYRE
-33 YKEQQQQQGV
+33 QQGV
-43 VKQPAPT
+43 VKQPAAS
-50 PPTVLPITRGAIE
+50 PPSALPIPRGPME
-63 PALPR
+63 PAMPR
-68 RKKYPGVAYKTNE
+68 RKKYPGVAYQTNQ
-81 LFDPAPVDDIRP
+81 LFDPAPADDIRP
-93 QQASAFDRARSAQ
+93 QTSADRARSAQ
-106 RNDSERAGRRSKSEG
+106 RNETDRAGRRSKSEG
-121 PRQPRWTDTVEPKA
+121 PRQPRWTDTVEPKGTSA
-135 TTALG
+135 ALG
-140 EVLAVK
+140 EPMAPK
-146 EPEAASTEYRNQY
+146 PELVSTEYRNQF
-159 AWPKDTDVPRKSI
+159 AWPKETDAPRKSI

-183 EGSVEAEPLMN
+183 EGHVEAEPLMN
-194 HVDGDHDDGH
+194 HADEHDG
-204 KRYIEDY
+204 RYIEDY

-222 KSTFRSA
+222 
-229 LSALIYNGEDRSKD
+229 
-243 NRKRYKSE
+243 
-251 YKKKFRPFSQYVYE
+251 
-265 ASKGKFTKCR
+265 
-275 GKGKSIEEASERLV
+275 GKGKVDEASERMLREPEV
-289 GETEGAGAG
+289 AKGAGAG
-298 VTLAGPG
+298 AGAAP
-305 SGAGV
+305 A
-310 LGAGLRVGAGED
+310 AAED
-322 SASTLRAAGLQPL
+322 SAATLRAAGLQPL
-335 CLAQGDSW
+335 GLAQGDSW

-407 EKDGKESRNQSPKKY
+407 EKDGKDSKNHSPKKY

-429 HQSIHMKL
+429 HQSIHAKL

-452 QKQRKKLQGYSF
+452 QKQRKKLQGHSF
-464 DEGAAHDGAKSEG
+464 DEGAAQDGPAAGEPRE
-477 SFRSPR
+477 FRSPR

-493 VPSSRHMPNG
+493 APAPAPARPAAVANG
-503 HEAHPRPAKP
+503 HDAPRPNKP
-513 TGLPLSRGSS
+513 TGLPLNRGASS
-523 VRVRSTSRGGRSPS
+523 RVRSSRGGRSPS
-537 APSKTGAGMTN
+537 APAKPVNGVTLGVN
-548 GAVETYGTVGV
+548 GATG
-559 LGALVTPG
+559 TPG

-573 SVTKV
+573 SISKV

-640 FTVTQNVKSDESIK
+640 FTVTQNVKSDETVK
-654 RPSSDF
+654 RPSSEF
-660 KSASVADEPA
+660 KGASVAEDGP
-670 AKPAEIAPIHHQ
+670 KPQEIAPIHHQ
-682 QMSPIRSLKKSESP
+682 QMSPIRSLKKSDSP
-696 TSLSK
+696 NSLSK

-715 IDETRALDMNKVN
+715 IDETKALDMNKLNGVN
-728 GINGL
+728 GVNGV

-740 ETPTQDAIKDI
+740 ETPVQDF
-751 KEKEVIKK
+751 KEVVKK

-771 DTTVVNEANTGGLT
+771 DTTVVNDGPTDGLT

-802 KKEDDV
+802 KKEEDNV

>member
-33 YKEQQQQQGV
+33 YKEQQQQSGV
-43 VKQPAPT
+43 VKQPAPA
-50 PPTVLPITRGAIE
+50 PPSALPIARGVIE

-81 LFDPAPVDDIRP
+81 FFDPAPSDEIRP
-93 QQASAFDRARSAQ
+93 QQNATLDRARSAQ

-140 EVLAVK
+140 EVLAAK
-146 EPEAASTEYRNQY
+146 EPEPVNVSTEYRNQF
-159 AWPKDTDVPRKSI
+159 AWPKDTTDAPRKSI

-177 KKAAVA
+177 KKAAAA
-183 EGSVEAEPLMN
+183 EGSVEAQPLMN
-194 HVDGDHDDGH
+194 HVDGEDDH

-211 LWNGQKPGVQR
+211 LWNGQKPAVQR

-243 NRKRYKSE
+243 RKRYKSE

-265 ASKGKFTKCR
+265 ASKGTFTKCR
-275 GKGKSIEEASERLV
+275 GKGKSNEEASERLV
-289 GETEGAGAG
+289 GESEGGGASGVRGVGAKAAGASK
-298 VTLAGPG
+298 A
-305 SGAGV
+305 
-310 LGAGLRVGAGED
+310 AGED
-322 SASTLRAAGLQPL
+322 SESTLRAAGLQPL
-335 CLAQGDSW
+335 GLPQGDSW
-343 YREVLDL
+343 YREVMDL

-407 EKDGKESRNQSPKKY
+407 EKDGKDSKSHSPKKF

-429 HQSIHMKL
+429 HQSIHAKL

-452 QKQRKKLQGYSF
+452 QKQRKKLQGHSF
-464 DEGAAHDGAKSEG
+464 DEGAAQEGVKTEGAY
-477 SFRSPR
+477 RSPR

-493 VPSSRHMPNG
+493 VTTRHLPNG

-513 TGLPLSRGSS
+513 T
-523 VRVRSTSRGGRSPS
+523 
-537 APSKTGAGMTN
+537 
-548 GAVETYGTVGV
+548 E
-559 LGALVTPG
+559 
-567 RGRRSR
+567 
-573 SVTKV
+573 
-578 GIKLDDDIP
+578 DDIQ

-640 FTVTQNVKSDESIK
+640 FTVTQNVKS
-654 RPSSDF
+654 
-660 KSASVADEPA
+660 
-670 AKPAEIAPIHHQ
+670 EIAPIHHQ

-701 RTDKTPTTPVSLTP
+701 RVDKTPTTPISLTP
-715 IDETRALDMNKVN
+715 IDETKALDLNKVN
-728 GINGL
+728 GVNGI

-740 ETPTQDAIKDI
+740 ETPIKEII

-771 DTTVVNEANTGGLT
+771 DTTLINDTSSTGGLT

-793 RTRFDKFWG
+793 RSRFDKFWG

>member
-513 TGLPLSRGSS
+513 T
-523 VRVRSTSRGGRSPS
+523 
-537 APSKTGAGMTN
+537 
-548 GAVETYGTVGV
+548 
-559 LGALVTPG
+559 
-567 RGRRSR
+567 
-573 SVTKV
+573 
-578 GIKLDDDIP
+578 DDDIP

-670 AKPAEIAPIHHQ
+670 AKPAGTTNTIA
-682 QMSPIRSLKKSESP
+682 
-696 TSLSK
+696 
-701 RTDKTPTTPVSLTP
+701 
-715 IDETRALDMNKVN
+715 
-728 GINGL
+728 
-733 NSNQLTP
+733 
-740 ETPTQDAIKDI
+740 
-751 KEKEVIKK
+751 
-759 STEATQVAPGVV
+759 
-771 DTTVVNEANTGGLT
+771 
-785 AAEVLDRA
+785 
-793 RTRFDKFWG
+793 
-802 KKEDDV
+802 

>member
-1 MIGSF
+1 MSS
-6 WNLCRA
+6 LC
-12 CPSMPVDKLHSEYRS
+12 SQLHSEYRS

-33 YKEQQQQQGV
+33 YKEQQQQQQGV

-50 PPTVLPITRGAIE
+50 PPSALNLTRGPME
-63 PALPR
+63 PAIPR

-81 LFDPAPVDDIRP
+81 LFDPAPTDEIRP
-93 QQASAFDRARSAQ
+93 QQTSAFERARSAQ
-106 RNDSERAGRRSKSEG
+106 RNETDRAGRRSKSEG

-140 EVLAVK
+140 EVLAAK
-146 EPEAASTEYRNQY
+146 EPEIVVSTEYRNQF
-159 AWPKDTDVPRKSI
+159 AWPKDSSDSAPRKSI

-194 HVDGDHDDGH
+194 HVDGDHDDHGH

-222 KSTFRSA
+222 
-229 LSALIYNGEDRSKD
+229 
-243 NRKRYKSE
+243 
-251 YKKKFRPFSQYVYE
+251 
-265 ASKGKFTKCR
+265 
-275 GKGKSIEEASERLV
+275 GKGKTNEEASERLV
-289 GETEGAGAG
+289 VEAGESGGSGSGAGAVAGARAGAGAG
-298 VTLAGPG
+298 K
-305 SGAGV
+305 GA
-310 LGAGLRVGAGED
+310 GAGED

-335 CLAQGDSW
+335 GLAQGDSW

-407 EKDGKESRNQSPKKY
+407 EKDGKESKNHSPKKF

-429 HQSIHMKL
+429 HQSIHAKI

-464 DEGAAHDGAKSEG
+464 DEGATQDGAKTES

-493 VPSSRHMPNG
+493 VARAS
-503 HEAHPRPAKP
+503 HEPRPHKP
-513 TGLPLSRGSS
+513 QEDEI
-523 VRVRSTSRGGRSPS
+523 TS
-537 APSKTGAGMTN
+537 
-548 GAVETYGTVGV
+548 
-559 LGALVTPG
+559 
-567 RGRRSR
+567 
-573 SVTKV
+573 
-578 GIKLDDDIP
+578 
-587 AHRSASVAKDH
+587 HRSASVAKDH

-640 FTVTQNVKSDESIK
+640 FTVTQNVKSDESVK
-654 RPSSDF
+654 RPSSEF
-660 KSASVADEPA
+660 KGGSVADEGPA
-670 AKPAEIAPIHHQ
+670 LKPAEIAPIHHQ

-701 RTDKTPTTPVSLTP
+701 RTDKTPTTPISLTP
-715 IDETRALDMNKVN
+715 IDETKALDMNNVN
-728 GINGL
+728 GINGV

-740 ETPTQDAIKDI
+740 ETPIQETI

-759 STEATQVAPGVV
+759 AIEATQKAPGVV
-771 DTTVVNEANTGGLT
+771 DTTVVNETPNTGGLT

-793 RTRFDKFWG
+793 RNRFDKFWG
-802 KKEDDV
+802 KKEEDTV

>member
-1 MIGSF
+1 MERNGDTRRVQWASE
-6 WNLCRA
+6 
-12 CPSMPVDKLHSEYRS
+12 LHSEYRS

-33 YKEQQQQQGV
+33 YKEQQNQQQGV

-50 PPTVLPITRGAIE
+50 PPSALPIARGAIE

-81 LFDPAPVDDIRP
+81 LFDPAPSDDIRP
-93 QQASAFDRARSAQ
+93 QTLDRARSAQ
-106 RNDSERAGRRSKSEG
+106 RNETDRAGRRSKSEG

-140 EVLAVK
+140 EVLAAK
-146 EPEAASTEYRNQY
+146 EPDPVSTEYRNQF
-159 AWPKDTDVPRKSI
+159 AWPKDTTDAPRKSI

-177 KKAAVA
+177 KKAAAA

-194 HVDGDHDDGH
+194 HVDGEEDH

-265 ASKGKFTKCR
+265 ASKGTFTKCR
-275 GKGKSIEEASERLV
+275 GKGKSNEEASERLV
-289 GETEGAGAG
+289 GEGEVGGGGGGA
-298 VTLAGPG
+298 
-305 SGAGV
+305 SGAG
-310 LGAGLRVGAGED
+310 GAAED

-335 CLAQGDSW
+335 GLAQGDSW

-359 RGWGTELAPE
+359 RGWGTELAPD

-407 EKDGKESRNQSPKKY
+407 EKDGKESKSHSPKKF

-429 HQSIHMKL
+429 HQSIHAKL

-452 QKQRKKLQGYSF
+452 QKQRKKLQGHSF
-464 DEGAAHDGAKSEG
+464 DEGAAQEGAKEG
-477 SFRSPR
+477 AFRSPR

-493 VPSSRHMPNG
+493 APARHPPNG
-503 HEAHPRPAKP
+503 HADARPVKP

-523 VRVRSTSRGGRSPS
+523 NRVRSSSRGGRSPS
-537 APSKTGAGMTN
+537 APPKTGPGAN
-548 GAVETYGTVGV
+548 GPVEVNGTIE
-559 LGALVTPG
+559 
-567 RGRRSR
+567 RGKRSR
-573 SVTKV
+573 STSKV
-578 GIKLDDDIP
+578 GIKLDDEIP
-587 AHRSASVAKDH
+587 SHRSASVAKDQL
-598 FFDDSPV
+598 FDDSPV

-640 FTVTQNVKSDESIK
+640 FTVTQNVKSDESVK
-654 RPSSDF
+654 RPSAEF
-660 KSASVADEPA
+660 KGGSVAEDA

-701 RTDKTPTTPVSLTP
+701 RVDKTPTTPTSLTP
-715 IDETRALDMNKVN
+715 IDETKALDLNKVN
-728 GINGL
+728 GINGV

-740 ETPTQDAIKDI
+740 ETPEKETI

-771 DTTVVNEANTGGLT
+771 DTTLVNDNTSTGGLT

-793 RTRFDKFWG
+793 RSRFDKFWG

>member
-50 PPTVLPITRGAIE
+50 PPSALPIARGPIE
-63 PALPR
+63 PAIPR

-81 LFDPAPVDDIRP
+81 LFDPAPADEIRP
-93 QQASAFDRARSAQ
+93 QQTSAFERARSAQ
-106 RNDSERAGRRSKSEG
+106 RNDAERAGRRSKSEG

-140 EVLAVK
+140 EVIASK
-146 EPEAASTEYRNQY
+146 EPEVVSTEYRNQY
-159 AWPKDTDVPRKSI
+159 AWPKEAETAPRKSI

-194 HVDGDHDDGH
+194 HVDEEHDDGH

-222 KSTFRSA
+222 
-229 LSALIYNGEDRSKD
+229 
-243 NRKRYKSE
+243 
-251 YKKKFRPFSQYVYE
+251 
-265 ASKGKFTKCR
+265 
-275 GKGKSIEEASERLV
+275 
-289 GETEGAGAG
+289 
-298 VTLAGPG
+298 
-305 SGAGV
+305 
-310 LGAGLRVGAGED
+310 
-322 SASTLRAAGLQPL
+322 
-335 CLAQGDSW
+335 
-343 YREVLDL
+343 
-350 RKRAGEYKY
+350 
-359 RGWGTELAPE
+359 
-369 HITQLYNKQI
+369 
-379 ELWYQVSRRSSL
+379 
-391 SALSLAS
+391 
-398 TNHKALPRD
+398 ALPRD
-407 EKDGKESRNQSPKKY
+407 EKDGKESKGHSPKKF

-429 HQSIHMKL
+429 HQSIHAKL

-452 QKQRKKLQGYSF
+452 QKQRKKLQGHSF
-464 DEGAAHDGAKSEG
+464 DEGATQEGVKSGENAA
-477 SFRSPR
+477 FRSPR

-493 VPSSRHMPNG
+493 AHVKLMPNG
-503 HEAHPRPAKP
+503 HEPHPRPIKP
-513 TGLPLSRGSS
+513 SGLPLNKGSS
-523 VRVRSTSRGGRSPS
+523 NRVRSTSRGGRSPS
-537 APSKTGAGMTN
+537 APGKTGAGATE
-548 GAVETYGTVGV
+548 GHSEAK
-559 LGALVTPG
+559 ADAP

-573 SVTKV
+573 SVSKV
-578 GIKLDDDIP
+578 GIRLDDEIP
-587 AHRSASVAKDH
+587 SHRSASVAKDH

-640 FTVTQNVKSDESIK
+640 FTVTQNVKS
-654 RPSSDF
+654 
-660 KSASVADEPA
+660 
-670 AKPAEIAPIHHQ
+670 EIAPIHHQ
-682 QMSPIRSLKKSESP
+682 QMSPIRSLKKSDSP

-701 RTDKTPTTPVSLTP
+701 RTDKTPTTPISLTP
-715 IDETRALDMNKVN
+715 IDETKTLDINKMNGVN
-728 GINGL
+728 GMT
-733 NSNQLTP
+733 SNELTP
-740 ETPTQDAIKDI
+740 ETPTQEPI

-759 STEATQVAPGVV
+759 STEATQIAPGVV
-771 DTTVVNEANTGGLT
+771 DTTVVNETPATGGLT
-785 AAEVLDRA
+785 ASEVLERA

-802 KKEDDV
+802 KKEEDNV

>member
-33 YKEQQQQQGV
+33 YKEQQQGV
-43 VKQPAPT
+43 IKQPAPT
-50 PPTVLPITRGAIE
+50 PPNVLPLTRGPME
-63 PALPR
+63 PAMPR

-81 LFDPAPVDDIRP
+81 LFDPAPADDIRP
-93 QQASAFDRARSAQ
+93 QQTSAFDRARSAQ
-106 RNDSERAGRRSKSEG
+106 RNDADRAGRRSKSEG
-121 PRQPRWTDTVEPKA
+121 PRQPRWTDTVEPKGS
-135 TTALG
+135 TALG
-140 EVLAVK
+140 DVVAAK
-146 EPEAASTEYRNQY
+146 EPEVVSTEYSQQF
-159 AWPKDTDVPRKSI
+159 AWPKDTTDSAPRKSI

-194 HVDGDHDDGH
+194 HVDDHDDH

-222 KSTFRSA
+222 
-229 LSALIYNGEDRSKD
+229 
-243 NRKRYKSE
+243 
-251 YKKKFRPFSQYVYE
+251 
-265 ASKGKFTKCR
+265 
-275 GKGKSIEEASERLV
+275 
-289 GETEGAGAG
+289 
-298 VTLAGPG
+298 
-305 SGAGV
+305 
-310 LGAGLRVGAGED
+310 
-322 SASTLRAAGLQPL
+322 
-335 CLAQGDSW
+335 
-343 YREVLDL
+343 
-350 RKRAGEYKY
+350 
-359 RGWGTELAPE
+359 
-369 HITQLYNKQI
+369 
-379 ELWYQVSRRSSL
+379 
-391 SALSLAS
+391 
-398 TNHKALPRD
+398 ALPRD
-407 EKDGKESRNQSPKKY
+407 EKDGKESKGTSPKKF

-429 HQSIHMKL
+429 HQSIHAKL

-452 QKQRKKLQGYSF
+452 QKQRKKLQGHSF
-464 DEGAAHDGAKSEG
+464 DEGAAQDGAKSGENL

-493 VPSSRHMPNG
+493 AHGSPHAKHLPNG
-503 HEAHPRPAKP
+503 HEPSPRPAKP
-513 TGLPLSRGSS
+513 TGLPLSRGASN
-523 VRVRSTSRGGRSPS
+523 RVRSTSRGGRSPS
-537 APSKTGAGMTN
+537 APSKVAPLTNGVVAPGALGATGA
-548 GAVETYGTVGV
+548 
-559 LGALVTPG
+559 PG

-573 SVTKV
+573 SVSKV
-578 GIKLDDDIP
+578 GIKLDDEIP
-587 AHRSASVAKDH
+587 SHRSASVAKDH

-640 FTVTQNVKSDESIK
+640 FTVTQNVKSDESVK
-654 RPSSDF
+654 RPSSEF
-660 KSASVADEPA
+660 KGGSIAEEGATVKPA
-670 AKPAEIAPIHHQ
+670 APAEIAPIHHQ

-701 RTDKTPTTPVSLTP
+701 RTDKTPTTPISLTP
-715 IDETRALDMNKVN
+715 IDETKALDMNNVNGLNGLN
-728 GINGL
+728 GINGT
-733 NSNQLTP
+733 NGINGSNQITP
-740 ETPTQDAIKDI
+740 ETPTQEPL

-771 DTTVVNEANTGGLT
+771 DTTVVNESTGGLT
-785 AAEVLDRA
+785 ASEVLDRA

-802 KKEDDV
+802 KKEEDNV

>member
-33 YKEQQQQQGV
+33 YKEQQQQSGV
-43 VKQPAPT
+43 VKQPAPA
-50 PPTVLPITRGAIE
+50 PPSALPIARGVIE

-81 LFDPAPVDDIRP
+81 FFDPAPSDEIRP
-93 QQASAFDRARSAQ
+93 QQNATLDRARSAQ

-140 EVLAVK
+140 EVLAAK
-146 EPEAASTEYRNQY
+146 EPEPVNVSTEYRNQF
-159 AWPKDTDVPRKSI
+159 AWPKDTTDAPRKSI

-177 KKAAVA
+177 KKAAAA
-183 EGSVEAEPLMN
+183 EGSVEAQPLMN
-194 HVDGDHDDGH
+194 HVDGEDDH

-211 LWNGQKPGVQR
+211 LWNGQKPAVQR

-243 NRKRYKSE
+243 RKRYKSE

-265 ASKGKFTKCR
+265 ASKGTFTKCR
-275 GKGKSIEEASERLV
+275 GKGKSNEEASERLV
-289 GETEGAGAG
+289 GESEGGGASGVRGVGAKAAGASK
-298 VTLAGPG
+298 A
-305 SGAGV
+305 
-310 LGAGLRVGAGED
+310 AGED
-322 SASTLRAAGLQPL
+322 SESTLRAAGLQPL
-335 CLAQGDSW
+335 GLPQGDSW
-343 YREVLDL
+343 YREVMDL

-407 EKDGKESRNQSPKKY
+407 EKDGKDSKSHSPKKF

-429 HQSIHMKL
+429 HQSIHAKL

-452 QKQRKKLQGYSF
+452 QKQRKKLQGHSF
-464 DEGAAHDGAKSEG
+464 DEGAAQEGVKTEGAY
-477 SFRSPR
+477 RSPR

-493 VPSSRHMPNG
+493 VTTRHLPNG

-513 TGLPLSRGSS
+513 T
-523 VRVRSTSRGGRSPS
+523 
-537 APSKTGAGMTN
+537 
-548 GAVETYGTVGV
+548 
-559 LGALVTPG
+559 
-567 RGRRSR
+567 
-573 SVTKV
+573 
-578 GIKLDDDIP
+578 DDIQ

-640 FTVTQNVKSDESIK
+640 FTVTQNVKS
-654 RPSSDF
+654 
-660 KSASVADEPA
+660 
-670 AKPAEIAPIHHQ
+670 EIAPIHHQ

-701 RTDKTPTTPVSLTP
+701 RVDKTPTTPISLTP
-715 IDETRALDMNKVN
+715 IDETKALDLNKVN
-728 GINGL
+728 GVNGI

-740 ETPTQDAIKDI
+740 ETPIKEII

-771 DTTVVNEANTGGLT
+771 DTTLINDTSSTGGLT

-793 RTRFDKFWG
+793 RSRFDKFWG

>member
-1 MIGSF
+1 MERSVLADTRHVH
-6 WNLCRA
+6 WA
-12 CPSMPVDKLHSEYRS
+12 SELHSEYRS

-33 YKEQQQQQGV
+33 YKEQQQGV

-50 PPTVLPITRGAIE
+50 PPSALLLQRGPME
-63 PALPR
+63 PAMPR
-68 RKKYPGVAYKTNE
+68 RKKYPGVAYKSNE
-81 LFDPAPVDDIRP
+81 FFDPAPADDIRP
-93 QQASAFDRARSAQ
+93 QETSAVDRARSSQ
-106 RNDSERAGRRSKSEG
+106 RNEADRAGRRSKSEG

-140 EVLAVK
+140 DVVAAK
-146 EPEAASTEYRNQY
+146 EPDVVSTEYRNQF
-159 AWPKDTDVPRKSI
+159 AWPKDTTDSAPRKSI

-177 KKAAVA
+177 KKAAAA

-211 LWNGQKPGVQR
+211 LWNGQKKGVQ
-222 KSTFRSA
+222 
-229 LSALIYNGEDRSKD
+229 
-243 NRKRYKSE
+243 
-251 YKKKFRPFSQYVYE
+251 
-265 ASKGKFTKCR
+265 R
-275 GKGKSIEEASERLV
+275 GKGKTNEEASERMLPEQS
-289 GETEGAGAG
+289 GGA
-298 VTLAGPG
+298 G
-305 SGAGV
+305 SGAEGDDT
-310 LGAGLRVGAGED
+310 AT
-322 SASTLRAAGLQPL
+322 TLRAAGLQPL
-335 CLAQGDSW
+335 GLSQGDSW

-407 EKDGKESRNQSPKKY
+407 EKDGKDSKNHSPKKF
-422 RSFRSAP
+422 RSFKSAP
-429 HQSIHMKL
+429 HQSIHAKL
-437 QETKAL
+437 QETKAQ

-452 QKQRKKLQGYSF
+452 QKQRKKLQGHSF
-464 DEGAAHDGAKSEG
+464 DEGATQEG
-477 SFRSPR
+477 KTGDNSAFRSPR

-493 VPSSRHMPNG
+493 AHKTLPNG
-503 HEAHPRPAKP
+503 HDAQPRPNKP
-513 TGLPLSRGSS
+513 TGLPLSRGASS
-523 VRVRSTSRGGRSPS
+523 RVRSTSRGGRSPS
-537 APSKTGAGMTN
+537 APSKPGAASGAAN
-548 GAVETYGTVGV
+548 GPTGTV
-559 LGALVTPG
+559 G

-573 SVTKV
+573 SVSKV
-578 GIKLDDDIP
+578 GIKLDDEIP
-587 AHRSASVAKDH
+587 NHRSASVAKDH
-598 FFDDSPV
+598 YFDDSPV

-640 FTVTQNVKSDESIK
+640 FTVTQNVKSDESVK
-654 RPSSDF
+654 RPSSEF
-660 KSASVADEPA
+660 KGGSIAEEPIVKPA
-670 AKPAEIAPIHHQ
+670 APAEIAPIHHQ

-701 RTDKTPTTPVSLTP
+701 RTDKTPTTPISLTP
-715 IDETRALDMNKVN
+715 IDETKALDMNKVN
-728 GINGL
+728 GVNGVNGI

-740 ETPTQDAIKDI
+740 ETPVQEPL
-751 KEKEVIKK
+751 KEKEVVKK

-771 DTTVVNEANTGGLT
+771 DTTVVNETPAGGLT
-785 AAEVLDRA
+785 ASEVLDRA

>member
-27 TYRWHE
+27 TYKWHE
-33 YKEQQQQQGV
+33 YKEQQQQGV

-50 PPTVLPITRGAIE
+50 PPSALPIQRGPME
-63 PALPR
+63 PAMPR

-81 LFDPAPVDDIRP
+81 LFDPAPADDIRP
-93 QQASAFDRARSAQ
+93 QQTSAFDRARSAQ
-106 RNDSERAGRRSKSEG
+106 RNDADRAGRRSKSEG

-140 EVLAVK
+140 EVMAAK
-146 EPEAASTEYRNQY
+146 EPEIVSTEYRNQF
-159 AWPKDTDVPRKSI
+159 AWPKDTTDAPRKSI

-183 EGSVEAEPLMN
+183 EGLVEAEPLMN
-194 HVDGDHDDGH
+194 HVDGDHDDH

-222 KSTFRSA
+222 
-229 LSALIYNGEDRSKD
+229 
-243 NRKRYKSE
+243 
-251 YKKKFRPFSQYVYE
+251 
-265 ASKGKFTKCR
+265 
-275 GKGKSIEEASERLV
+275 GKGKANEEASERMLGDAGQGV
-289 GETEGAGAG
+289 SGASAGQGTGAGGVAG
-298 VTLAGPG
+298 VGD
-305 SGAGV
+305 
-310 LGAGLRVGAGED
+310 AGED
-322 SASTLRAAGLQPL
+322 SANTLRAAGLQPL
-335 CLAQGDSW
+335 GLAQGDSW

-359 RGWGTELAPE
+359 RGWGTEMAPE

-407 EKDGKESRNQSPKKY
+407 EKDGKESKGHSPKKF

-429 HQSIHMKL
+429 HQSIHAKL

-452 QKQRKKLQGYSF
+452 QKQRKKLQGHSF
-464 DEGAAHDGAKSEG
+464 DEGATQDGAKGENAA
-477 SFRSPR
+477 FRSPR

-493 VPSSRHMPNG
+493 AAAHVKLLANG
-503 HEAHPRPAKP
+503 HEPHPAPIKP
-513 TGLPLSRGSS
+513 TGLQLSRGSS
-523 VRVRSTSRGGRSPS
+523 NRVRSTSRGGRSPS
-537 APSKTGAGMTN
+537 APSKTGAGATGATGATGAN
-548 GAVETYGTVGV
+548 GA
-559 LGALVTPG
+559 PG

-573 SVTKV
+573 SVSKV
-578 GIKLDDDIP
+578 GIKLDDEIP
-587 AHRSASVAKDH
+587 SHRSASVAKDH

-654 RPSSDF
+654 RPSSEF
-660 KSASVADEPA
+660 KGGSVAEEA
-670 AKPAEIAPIHHQ
+670 TVKPAEIAPIHHQ

-701 RTDKTPTTPVSLTP
+701 RTDKTPTTPISLTP
-715 IDETRALDMNKVN
+715 IDETKALDMNKVN
-728 GINGL
+728 GINGVNGVNGV
-733 NSNQLTP
+733 NSNELTP
-740 ETPTQDAIKDI
+740 ETPTQEPIQ
-751 KEKEVIKK
+751 EKELIKK
-759 STEATQVAPGVV
+759 STEATQIAPGVV
-771 DTTVVNEANTGGLT
+771 DTNVVNEAPATGGLT
-785 AAEVLDRA
+785 ASEILDRA

-802 KKEDDV
+802 KKEEDNV

>member
-1 MIGSF
+1 MERSVLAEPRHVQ
-6 WNLCRA
+6 WA
-12 CPSMPVDKLHSEYRS
+12 SELHSEYRS

-33 YKEQQQQQGV
+33 YREQQQQPGV
-43 VKQPAPT
+43 VRQPAPT
-50 PPTVLPITRGAIE
+50 PPSALPIARGAME
-63 PALPR
+63 PAMPR
-68 RKKYPGVAYKTNE
+68 RKKYPGMAYKTNE
-81 LFDPAPVDDIRP
+81 LFDPAPADDIRP
-93 QQASAFDRARSAQ
+93 AHSSAFDRARSAQ
-106 RNDSERAGRRSKSEG
+106 RNETDRAGRRSKSEG

-140 EVLAVK
+140 EVLAAK
-146 EPEAASTEYRNQY
+146 EPESASTEYQNQF
-159 AWPKDTDVPRKSI
+159 AWPKDTTDSVPRKSI

-204 KRYIEDY
+204 KKYIEDY

-251 YKKKFRPFSQYVYE
+251 YKKKFRPFSQYMYE

-275 GKGKSIEEASERLV
+275 GKGKSNEEASERLV
-289 GETEGAGAG
+289 GAGTEGGPARAG
-298 VTLAGPG
+298 
-305 SGAGV
+305 GA
-310 LGAGLRVGAGED
+310 ED

-335 CLAQGDSW
+335 GLAQGDSW

-391 SALSLAS
+391 SALALAS

-407 EKDGKESRNQSPKKY
+407 EKDGKESRNHSPKKF

-429 HQSIHMKL
+429 HQSIHAKL

-452 QKQRKKLQGYSF
+452 QKQRKKLQGHSF
-464 DEGAAHDGAKSEG
+464 DEGANQEGAKTEG
-477 SFRSPR
+477 AFKSPR

-493 VPSSRHMPNG
+493 APARHMVNG
-503 HEAHPRPAKP
+503 HEPSPRPAKP
-513 TGLPLSRGSS
+513 TEDEI
-523 VRVRSTSRGGRSPS
+523 VPS
-537 APSKTGAGMTN
+537 
-548 GAVETYGTVGV
+548 
-559 LGALVTPG
+559 L
-567 RGRRSR
+567 
-573 SVTKV
+573 
-578 GIKLDDDIP
+578 
-587 AHRSASVAKDH
+587 RSASVAKDH

-617 PEQMNMR
+617 PEQLNMR

-640 FTVTQNVKSDESIK
+640 FTVTQNVKS
-654 RPSSDF
+654 
-660 KSASVADEPA
+660 
-670 AKPAEIAPIHHQ
+670 EIAPIHHQ

-715 IDETRALDMNKVN
+715 IDETKALDLNKVN
-728 GINGL
+728 GLNGI
-733 NSNQLTP
+733 SPHSTP
-740 ETPTQDAIKDI
+740 ESPTL
-751 KEKEVIKK
+751 EVVKK

-771 DTTVVNEANTGGLT
+771 DTTVVNEPSTGIT

>member
-27 TYRWHE
+27 TYKWHE

-50 PPTVLPITRGAIE
+50 PPSALPIQRGPME
-63 PALPR
+63 PAMPR

-81 LFDPAPVDDIRP
+81 LFDPAPADDIRP
-93 QQASAFDRARSAQ
+93 QQTSAFDRARSAQ
-106 RNDSERAGRRSKSEG
+106 RNDADRAGRRSKSEG

-140 EVLAVK
+140 EVMAAK
-146 EPEAASTEYRNQY
+146 EPEIVSTEYRNQF
-159 AWPKDTDVPRKSI
+159 AWPKDTTDAPRKSI

-183 EGSVEAEPLMN
+183 EGLVEAEPLMN
-194 HVDGDHDDGH
+194 HVDGDHDDH

-222 KSTFRSA
+222 KSTFRNA
-229 LSALIYNGEDRSKD
+229 LSALISNGEDRSKD

-265 ASKGKFTKCR
+265 ASKGTFTKCR
-275 GKGKSIEEASERLV
+275 GKGKANEEASERMLGDAGQGV
-289 GETEGAGAG
+289 SGASAG
-298 VTLAGPG
+298 QG
-305 SGAGV
+305 SGAGGV
-310 LGAGLRVGAGED
+310 AGVGDAGED
-322 SASTLRAAGLQPL
+322 SANTLRAAGLQPL
-335 CLAQGDSW
+335 GLAQGDSW

-359 RGWGTELAPE
+359 RGWGTEMAPE

-407 EKDGKESRNQSPKKY
+407 EKDGKESKGHSPKKF

-429 HQSIHMKL
+429 HQSIHAKL

-452 QKQRKKLQGYSF
+452 QKQRKKLQGHSF
-464 DEGAAHDGAKSEG
+464 DEGATQDGAKGENAA
-477 SFRSPR
+477 FRSPR

-493 VPSSRHMPNG
+493 AAAHVKLLANG
-503 HEAHPRPAKP
+503 HEPHPAPIKP
-513 TGLPLSRGSS
+513 TGLQLSRGSS
-523 VRVRSTSRGGRSPS
+523 NRVRSTSRGGRSPS
-537 APSKTGAGMTN
+537 APSKTGAGATGTTGATGTN
-548 GAVETYGTVGV
+548 GA
-559 LGALVTPG
+559 PG

-573 SVTKV
+573 SVSKV
-578 GIKLDDDIP
+578 GIKLDDEIP
-587 AHRSASVAKDH
+587 SHRSASVAKDH

-654 RPSSDF
+654 RPSSEF
-660 KSASVADEPA
+660 KGGSVAEEA
-670 AKPAEIAPIHHQ
+670 TVKPAEIAPIHHQ

-701 RTDKTPTTPVSLTP
+701 RTDKTPTTPISLTP
-715 IDETRALDMNKVN
+715 IDETKALDMNKVN
-728 GINGL
+728 GINGVNGVNGV
-733 NSNQLTP
+733 NSNELTP
-740 ETPTQDAIKDI
+740 ETPTQEPIQ
-751 KEKEVIKK
+751 EKELIKK
-759 STEATQVAPGVV
+759 STEATQIAPGVV
-771 DTTVVNEANTGGLT
+771 DTNVVNEAPATGGLT
-785 AAEVLDRA
+785 ASEILDRA

-802 KKEDDV
+802 KKEEDNV

>member
-33 YKEQQQQQGV
+33 YKEQQQQSGV
-43 VKQPAPT
+43 VKQPAPA
-50 PPTVLPITRGAIE
+50 PPSALPIARGVIE

-81 LFDPAPVDDIRP
+81 FFDPAPSDEIRP
-93 QQASAFDRARSAQ
+93 QQNATLDRARSAQ

-140 EVLAVK
+140 EVLAAK
-146 EPEAASTEYRNQY
+146 EPEPVNVSTEYRNQF
-159 AWPKDTDVPRKSI
+159 AWPKDTTDAPRKSI

-177 KKAAVA
+177 KKAAAA
-183 EGSVEAEPLMN
+183 EGSVEAQPLMN
-194 HVDGDHDDGH
+194 HVDGEDDH

-211 LWNGQKPGVQR
+211 LWNGQKPAVQR
-222 KSTFRSA
+222 
-229 LSALIYNGEDRSKD
+229 
-243 NRKRYKSE
+243 
-251 YKKKFRPFSQYVYE
+251 
-265 ASKGKFTKCR
+265 
-275 GKGKSIEEASERLV
+275 
-289 GETEGAGAG
+289 
-298 VTLAGPG
+298 
-305 SGAGV
+305 
-310 LGAGLRVGAGED
+310 
-322 SASTLRAAGLQPL
+322 
-335 CLAQGDSW
+335 
-343 YREVLDL
+343 
-350 RKRAGEYKY
+350 
-359 RGWGTELAPE
+359 
-369 HITQLYNKQI
+369 
-379 ELWYQVSRRSSL
+379 
-391 SALSLAS
+391 
-398 TNHKALPRD
+398 ALPRD
-407 EKDGKESRNQSPKKY
+407 EKDGKDSKSHSPKKF

-429 HQSIHMKL
+429 HQSIHAKL

-452 QKQRKKLQGYSF
+452 QKQRKKLQGHSF
-464 DEGAAHDGAKSEG
+464 DEGAAQEGVKTEGAY
-477 SFRSPR
+477 RSPR

-493 VPSSRHMPNG
+493 VTTRHLPNG

-523 VRVRSTSRGGRSPS
+523 NRVRSSSRGGRSPS
-537 APSKTGAGMTN
+537 APPKSGPGTN
-548 GAVETYGTVGV
+548 GTVEAN
-559 LGALVTPG
+559 ALEQNK
-567 RGRRSR
+567 RSR
-573 SVTKV
+573 SVSKV
-578 GIKLDDDIP
+578 GIKLEDDIQ

-640 FTVTQNVKSDESIK
+640 FTVTQNVKS
-654 RPSSDF
+654 
-660 KSASVADEPA
+660 
-670 AKPAEIAPIHHQ
+670 EIAPIHHQ

-701 RTDKTPTTPVSLTP
+701 RVDKTPTTPISLTP
-715 IDETRALDMNKVN
+715 IDETKALDLNKVN
-728 GINGL
+728 GVNGI

-740 ETPTQDAIKDI
+740 ETPIKEII

-771 DTTVVNEANTGGLT
+771 DTTLINDTSSTGGLT

-793 RTRFDKFWG
+793 RSRFDKFWG

>member
-1 MIGSF
+1 MERSVLAESRHVQ
-6 WNLCRA
+6 WA
-12 CPSMPVDKLHSEYRS
+12 SELHSEYRS
-27 TYRWHE
+27 TYKWHE
-33 YKEQQQQQGV
+33 YKEQQQGV
-43 VKQPAPT
+43 VKQPAPAPT
-50 PPTVLPITRGAIE
+50 PPSVLPIQRGPME
-63 PALPR
+63 PAIPR

-81 LFDPAPVDDIRP
+81 LFDPAPADDIRP

-106 RNDSERAGRRSKSEG
+106 RNDNDRAGRRSKSEG

-140 EVLAVK
+140 DVIAAK
-146 EPEAASTEYRNQY
+146 EPEVVSTEYRNQF
-159 AWPKDTDVPRKSI
+159 AWPKDTTDSVPRKSI

-183 EGSVEAEPLMN
+183 EGLVEAEPLMN
-194 HVDGDHDDGH
+194 HVDGDHDDH

-222 KSTFRSA
+222 KSTFRNA
-229 LSALIYNGEDRSKD
+229 LSALISNGEDRSKD

-265 ASKGKFTKCR
+265 ASKGTFTKCR
-275 GKGKSIEEASERLV
+275 GKGKANEEASERML
-289 GETEGAGAG
+289 GDSGRGDAGAGAVG
-298 VTLAGPG
+298 
-305 SGAGV
+305 GAGGD
-310 LGAGLRVGAGED
+310 GAED

-335 CLAQGDSW
+335 GLAQGDSW

-359 RGWGTELAPE
+359 RGWGTEMAPE

-407 EKDGKESRNQSPKKY
+407 EKDGKESKGHSPKKF

-429 HQSIHMKL
+429 HQSIHAKL

-452 QKQRKKLQGYSF
+452 QKQRKKLQGHSF
-464 DEGAAHDGAKSEG
+464 DEGATQDGAKTGENAA
-477 SFRSPR
+477 FRSPR

-493 VPSSRHMPNG
+493 AAAHAKHLANG
-503 HEAHPRPAKP
+503 HEPHPAPIKP

-523 VRVRSTSRGGRSPS
+523 NRVRSTSRGGRSPS
-537 APSKTGAGMTN
+537 APSKTATGAPVTLLAPGATMPN
-548 GAVETYGTVGV
+548 GA
-559 LGALVTPG
+559 PS

-573 SVTKV
+573 SVSKV
-578 GIKLDDDIP
+578 GIKLDDEIP
-587 AHRSASVAKDH
+587 SHRSASVAKDH

-640 FTVTQNVKSDESIK
+640 FTVTQNVKS
-654 RPSSDF
+654 
-660 KSASVADEPA
+660 
-670 AKPAEIAPIHHQ
+670 EIAPIHHQ

-701 RTDKTPTTPVSLTP
+701 RTDKTPTTPTSLTP
-715 IDETRALDMNKVN
+715 IDETKALDMNKVN
-728 GINGL
+728 GVNGVNGI
-733 NSNQLTP
+733 NSNELTP
-740 ETPTQDAIKDI
+740 ETPTQELL

-759 STEATQVAPGVV
+759 STEATQIAPGVV
-771 DTTVVNEANTGGLT
+771 DTNVVNESPNTGGLT
-785 AAEVLDRA
+785 AAEILDRA

-802 KKEDDV
+802 KKEEDNV